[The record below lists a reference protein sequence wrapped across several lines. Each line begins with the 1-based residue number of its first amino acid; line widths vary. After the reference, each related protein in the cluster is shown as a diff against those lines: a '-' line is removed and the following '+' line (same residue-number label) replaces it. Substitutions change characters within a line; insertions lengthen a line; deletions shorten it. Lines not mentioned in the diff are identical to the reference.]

1 MAFAIHNKNTFDV
14 VADCQVTTLGVR
26 VYWRQDSTSLCIVQ
40 AIFFFLA
47 FTWTRLFFLNSYVLF
62 LCARQRSIAKQE
74 CAEIEF
80 FASIDFHICP
90 FFFSA
95 FRSSL
100 FLLCTRFVGWS
111 FEPLRGWATD
121 IVAAR

>member
-40 AIFFFLA
+40 AIFFFLHSHGHD
-47 FTWTRLFFLNSYVLF
+47 FFLSILMSYSY
-62 LCARQRSIAKQE
+62 ARQRSIAKQE